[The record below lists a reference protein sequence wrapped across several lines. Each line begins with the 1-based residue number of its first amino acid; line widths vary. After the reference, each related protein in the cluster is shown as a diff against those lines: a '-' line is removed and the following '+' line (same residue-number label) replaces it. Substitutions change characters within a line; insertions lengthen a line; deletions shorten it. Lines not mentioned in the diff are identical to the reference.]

1 MNQISKNI
9 KQLRAEK
16 GWTQQEMADVLFV
29 TRQTISNW
37 ENGKSMPDV
46 DTLIQIAEKLN
57 IDVNQLV
64 YGKRKAD
71 SSLKKDILASLKWI
85 VLMKLFQYI
94 VNRIY
99 KKYLINSFSYLA
111 LYLFHFA
118 IEPVYLFFIGRL
130 FVQIM
135 KITGFISNVKG
146 SRYTRFF
153 KFTLTGSYAVFNL
166 FQIERY
172 RIEILRLFHSM
183 RIGPFKNS
191 RGFSGADYVMNL
203 PRWWNSISYFF
214 ADIAFSG
221 QKYSRF
227 PFYLISLLL
236 GIAYEFSKHYDQQN
250 TPVQLASADEII
262 DKIIYVIKNPEKYCK
277 IFIQNVKEI
286 LIFTKCNSRFIYFS
300 SILLVV
306 IYTLTFITYR
316 HTTLF
321 SRWMY
326 LGFTAPLT
334 MLTIGVFISI
344 VIKHFVK
351 KKTNFPTAIYYACLV
366 IVFTI
371 FLANFMTFLPE
382 ILREIMVIL
391 DRLGIIT
398 VTGSYDIT
406 GFVLRPPQW
415 FSKIY
420 HFLSNF
426 NSSSQVWKWGILGF
440 ICGLAR
446 QYNDKY
452 QHLYKRSQ

>member
-94 VNRIY
+94 VNRIH

-118 IEPVYLFFIGRL
+118 IEPVFLFFIGRL

-166 FQIERY
+166 FQIEKY

-277 IFIQNVKEI
+277 IFIQNVKESI
-286 LIFTKCNSRFIYFS
+286 IFTKSNSRFIYFS

-306 IYTLTFITYR
+306 MYTLTFITYR

-321 SRWMY
+321 KRWIY
-326 LGFTAPLT
+326 LGATAPLT
-334 MLTIGVFISI
+334 MLTLGVFICI
-344 VIKHFVK
+344 TFKHFCK
-351 KKTNFPTAIYYACLV
+351 KEIYYPKAIHYVCLV
-366 IVFTI
+366 IAFAILTVNFTV
-371 FLANFMTFLPE
+371 FLPE

-391 DRLGIIT
+391 DRIGIIT

-420 HFLSNF
+420 HFLYDF
-426 NSSSQVWKWGILGF
+426 NNSSQVWKWIVPGF
-440 ICGLAR
+440 VCEIAR
-446 QYNDKY
+446 PYNTNKNI
-452 QHLYKRSQ
+452 